1 MALELLSQ
9 ASAVRGANN
18 ARLMGEGVWVDGLG
32 VVGIWLDST
41 NYNAAFYGAGQL
53 DGEVVRITEPVNL
66 IAKFSYDYGYDGL
79 LARLYSGV
87 NGRMYR
93 TKPEDNI
100 WIHEHNYP
108 DLPEIRDRMVRLPD
122 RWLRAAGG
130 LGDTTVYTAPIDG
143 SLDWSVE
150 TTFTPDNASYFT
162 SSGVHISAAGGGL
175 YWFGYHSGGLAL
187 YNADTQQVVESYKV
201 SYDYSGIGTFTGIHW
216 SRELGVFV
224 ATVWKYPGTPNQTE
238 IMVFS
243 DETRPATLT
252 NPVELSTP
260 TRGFVSTME
269 VQLTGAHSD
278 QVVGF
283 PIDWSITSGTGTLSA
298 AQTLTDAEGKAQ
310 VDYIPDNLASSGFTL
325 QAEAQF

>member
-18 ARLMGEGVWVDGLG
+18 ARLLGEGVWVDGLG

-41 NYNAAFYGAGQL
+41 NYNFAFYGAGQL
-53 DGEVVRITEPVNL
+53 DGEVVRITEPVSL
-66 IAKFSYDYGYDGL
+66 IAKFSYDYAYDGL
-79 LARLYSGV
+79 LARLYSSV

-100 WIHEHNYP
+100 WTHEHNYP
-108 DLPEIRDRMVRLPD
+108 NLPTIYDRMIRLPD
-122 RWLRAAGG
+122 RWLRASGS
-130 LGDTTVYTAPIDG
+130 TIYTAPLDG
-143 SLDWSVE
+143 STDWAVE
-150 TTFTPDNASYFT
+150 HSFTPENTTYFT
-162 SSGVHISAAGGGL
+162 SSGVHISEAGGGL
-175 YWFGYHSGGLAL
+175 YWLGYHSGGLAL
-187 YNADTQQVVESYKV
+187 YDADNQQVLESYKV
-201 SYDYSGIGTFTGIHW
+201 SYDYSGVGNFTSIHW
-216 SRELGVFV
+216 SRELKVFV

-238 IMVFS
+238 IMIFS
-243 DETRPATLT
+243 DETRPSVLT
-252 NPVELSTP
+252 NPVELSTLS
-260 TRGFVSTME
+260 RGHVSTME

-298 AQTLTDAEGKAQ
+298 TQSLTDAEGKAQ

-325 QAEAQF
+325 QAEAKF